1 MKQPTFENVKKASVT
16 IEPYAHRTP
25 LMKSE
30 LINRL
35 INGRVFFKC
44 ENFQK
49 AGAFKFRG
57 ALNAVSELS
66 PKELGTG
73 VATHSSGNFAQAL
86 SLAALYRGV
95 KARIVMPSTAPT
107 IKKAAVVSYGGKI
120 TYCRPTLEARETAL
134 TKVVEETGAK
144 FIHPYNHASVIAGQG
159 TATLEI
165 IKDLPEVDA
174 IVAPIGGGGLLS
186 GTAIAAKAINPK
198 IKVYGAEPLGAA
210 DAKASFDSGEIV
222 PSVDPKTICDGLL
235 TSLGDI
241 TFEIVRKNVDN
252 IITVEDEFTVEAMK
266 LIFERMKIVVEPS
279 AAIALA
285 AVMKRDE
292 LFSEKTTAIILS
304 GGNVDLDSLPWLS
317 KYGRE

>member
-1 MKQPTFENVKKASVT
+1 MNPPTFEDVKNASAT

-25 LMKSE
+25 ILKSE
-30 LINRL
+30 FINRL

-57 ALNAVSELS
+57 ALNSVSQLSRGEL
-66 PKELGTG
+66 KTG

-86 SLAALYRGV
+86 SLAALYRGI

-120 TYCRPTLEARETAL
+120 TYCKPTLAAREAAL
-134 TKVVEETGAK
+134 AEVVEKTGAT
-144 FIHPYNHASVIAGQG
+144 FIHPYNQQSVIAGQG

-165 IKDLPEVDA
+165 LRDLSEVDA

-186 GTAIAAKAINPK
+186 GTAIAAKSVNPG
-198 IKVYGAEPLGAA
+198 IMVYGAEPLGAA

-222 PSVDPKTICDGLL
+222 PSVDPETICDGLL

-241 TFEIVRKNVDN
+241 TFGIVRKYVDD
-252 IITVEDEFTVEAMK
+252 IITVEDEFTFEAMK

-285 AVMKRDE
+285 AVMKRDS
-292 LFSEKTTAIILS
+292 LFADKTTAIILS
-304 GGNVDLDSLPWLS
+304 GGNVDLDSLPWL
-317 KYGRE
+317 KKHGRG